1 MVVSPLT
8 ADNHVTLLKTI
19 QAEQL
24 IYDWKRSFQIDIT
37 DELRGHREIYLYQ
50 CNQTKLK
57 FFSPPDVAG
66 SSQLYKQLQRFDW
79 FYMADKWE
87 YQVALQ
93 DLADHDQIL
102 EIGCG
107 FGSFVK
113 AGIDAGLNIRGIE
126 LSEAA
131 VSIAKGKNLPVERI
145 DLQEVANLFP
155 KSLDVVCSFQVLE
168 HVPNPKSFIER
179 SLQMLKPQGK
189 LIFCVPNSESFL
201 KYQNNLLDMPPH
213 HMLQWS
219 EYSFRAL
226 EELFPIKLEKVI
238 REPLATYH
246 VSGYLVACRNRFHS
260 FAPLGKLVFNRYTL
274 PFYKIFFNL
283 GLRKRLIGQSLYVQF
298 RKV

>member
-8 ADNHVTLLKTI
+8 AANHVTLLRTI

-24 IYDWKRSFQIDIT
+24 ICDWKHSFQIDIT
-37 DELRGHREIYLYQ
+37 DELHGHREIYLYQ

-66 SSQLYKQLQRFDW
+66 SNQLYQQLQKFDW
-79 FYMADKWE
+79 FYMTDKWE

-93 DLADHDQIL
+93 ALSDYEQIL

-107 FGSFVK
+107 LGSFVK
-113 AGIDAGLNIRGIE
+113 AGIDAGLSIRGIE
-126 LSEAA
+126 LNEAA
-131 VSIAKGKNLPVERI
+131 VRVAQEKNLPVECT
-145 DLQEVANLFP
+145 DLQEVADLYP
-155 KSLDVVCSFQVLE
+155 QSLDAICSFQVLE
-168 HVPNPKSFIER
+168 HVSNPNFFIER

-201 KYQNNLLDMPPH
+201 KYQYNLLDMPPH

-226 EELFPIKLEKVI
+226 EELFPVKLEKMLY
-238 REPLATYH
+238 EPLATYH
-246 VSGYLVACRNRFHS
+246 VSGYLAACGNRFQS
-260 FAPLGKLVFNRYTL
+260 IAPLGKLVFNRYTF
-274 PFYKIFFNL
+274 PFYKIFLNL
-283 GLRKRLIGQSLYVQF
+283 GLRKLLVGQSLYVQF